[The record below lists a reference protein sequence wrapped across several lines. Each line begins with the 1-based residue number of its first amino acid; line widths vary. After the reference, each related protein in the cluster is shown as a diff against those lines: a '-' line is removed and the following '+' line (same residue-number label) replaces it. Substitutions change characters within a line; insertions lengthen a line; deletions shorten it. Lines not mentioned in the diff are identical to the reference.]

1 MRWVIVLLALVTSGC
16 TQTARGESRVAT
28 ERAHAL
34 AGVAINAPRDAGW
47 ASTKSDQTQ
56 MIFDRQD
63 TRTATRISVRSFS
76 VDPFVD
82 DKAFLVS
89 AEARQQEAVS
99 NLQMVSIHFNH
110 IRFKD
115 ASCLQ
120 YDGIFRDSLSSSPD
134 REFLAT
140 MGYVCRHPAN
150 ARRAV
155 HMELSQRSASEALTE
170 DARSA
175 GQALFESA
183 QFTRV
188 GLER

>member
-1 MRWVIVLLALVTSGC
+1 MRWIVILLALVTSGC
-16 TQTARGESRVAT
+16 TQSTRGESRVAT
-28 ERAHAL
+28 ERAYAL
-34 AGVAINAPRDAGW
+34 AGVAINAPRGAGW
-47 ASTKSDQTQ
+47 ALMKPDQTQ
-56 MIFDRQD
+56 VVFDRQD
-63 TRTATRISVRSFS
+63 IRAATSISVRSFAIGS
-76 VDPFVD
+76 FVD

-89 AEARQQEAVS
+89 AEARQQQETS
-99 NLQMVSIHFNH
+99 NLQMMSIHFNH

-120 YDGIFRDSLSSSPD
+120 YDGVFRDSLSSSPD
-134 REFLAT
+134 REFLTT
-140 MGYVCRHPAN
+140 MGYVCRHPVN

-155 HMELSQRSASEALTE
+155 HMELSQRSASRALAE

-188 GLER
+188 DLER